1 VTSSGDTK
9 KIKYNKKHNC
19 NKAALEP
26 ANLSLYENEQGYSE
40 SNKVNETANKH
51 NHLAVGISHNFFKI
65 QNIHE
70 PV

>member
-1 VTSSGDTK
+1 MTSSGDTK
-9 KIKYNKKHNC
+9 KIKQNKKHNC

-26 ANLSLYENEQGYSE
+26 ANLSLYENEQGYCE
-40 SNKVNETANKH
+40 SNKVNETANEH
-51 NHLAVGISHNFFKI
+51 DDLSVDISLNLFKI